1 MKNKLILG
9 FAIVI
14 SMLFLTSCLSIT
26 VNTHVKTVDKG
37 LEKYNKASEESMLG
51 GSDGGKKNQY
61 R

>member
-1 MKNKLILG
+1 MKFKLIL
-9 FAIVI
+9 ISVITI

-37 LEKYNKASEESMLG
+37 LEKYNKSSEESMLG
-51 GSDGGKKNQY
+51 GPDGGKKNQY